1 MSAIKKLNKDFFKIW
16 SLEMAY
22 VLGFFAA
29 DGYLTLN
36 KTGGRYFSIQISDKQ
51 HLVNIRKLLAS
62 GHKIAVRYSN
72 GKKFYRLQ
80 IGSKEF
86 YNDLGRLG
94 FTVKKSH
101 VMNIPNVPQKFF
113 SSFVRGY
120 FDGDGNIWIG
130 LVHKERKTSHMT
142 LLTAFTSCSK
152 QFLTGLKTSL
162 STRLGVKGS
171 LVTLATNRKNPS
183 YRLQY
188 SKKDSLQLFKFMYN
202 NSTIHLERKRRR
214 FEWFEKMRW

>member
-1 MSAIKKLNKDFFKIW
+1 MSAIKKLNKDFFKTW

-29 DGYLTLN
+29 DGYLTVS
-36 KTGGRYFSIQISDKQ
+36 KTGGRYFSIQISDKK
-51 HLVNIRKLLAS
+51 HLTNIRKLLAS

-86 YNDLGRLG
+86 YNDLGGLG

-101 VMNIPNVPQKFF
+101 VMNIPDVPRKFF

-142 LLTAFTSCSK
+142 LQTAFTSCSK
-152 QFLTGLKTSL
+152 QFLAGLKTTL
-162 STRLGVKGS
+162 SIRLGVKGS
-171 LVTLATNRKNPS
+171 LVTLAINCKLSFLLYCNR
-183 YRLQY
+183 
-188 SKKDSLQLFKFMYN
+188 
-202 NSTIHLERKRRR
+202 
-214 FEWFEKMRW
+214 